1 MKLVHLTTAD
11 LSLRALLLNQ
21 LERYAK
27 EGFEVVGVS
36 APGPYV
42 GELEERGIRHVPVAA
57 LTREWTPVQDLR
69 ALRELRRIFREE
81 RPTIVH
87 THNPKTSAFGR
98 LAARSA
104 RVPVVVNTVHGL
116 YAAADIGR
124 VKRGVV
130 RLTERVTARFSDFEL
145 YQSQED
151 HRWAVRT
158 RLVPERR
165 AGWLGNGVDTRR
177 FDRSAVEP
185 GRVAAVRAA
194 WGVEPGAVVVGT
206 VGRLVREKGYL
217 ELFRAAEV
225 VRREHPDAV
234 VVAVGPE
241 DPSKEDRLDEATLE
255 RVRAQPGVVLAGEGA
270 GEDMPAI
277 YAAMDVFCLPS
288 YREGVPRSAI
298 EAMSTGLPVVATDI
312 RGCREVVVDGVTG
325 LLVPPRDHWALAR
338 AVARLLADR
347 PLAAAM
353 GGAGR
358 ARAVERFDEDLVIE
372 RTLKVYDR
380 LLRAKG
386 LGGLP
391 S

>member
-1 MKLVHLTTAD
+1 M
-11 LSLRALLLNQ
+11 
-21 LERYAK
+21 
-27 EGFEVVGVS
+27 
-36 APGPYV
+36 
-42 GELEERGIRHVPVAA
+42 
-57 LTREWTPVQDLR
+57 
-69 ALRELRRIFREE
+69 
-81 RPTIVH
+81 
-87 THNPKTSAFGR
+87 
-98 LAARSA
+98 
-104 RVPVVVNTVHGL
+104 
-116 YAAADIGR
+116 
-124 VKRGVV
+124 
-130 RLTERVTARFSDFEL
+130 
-145 YQSQED
+145 
-151 HRWAVRT
+151 RT

-177 FDRSAVEP
+177 FDRAAADP
-185 GRVAAVRAA
+185 DRVAALRAA
-194 WGVEPGAVVVGT
+194 WGATPGAVVVGT

-225 VRREHPDAV
+225 VRREHPDAI

-241 DPSKEDRLDEATLE
+241 DPSKEDRLDAATLE
-255 RVRAQPGVVLAGEGA
+255 RVGAQEGVVLAGEGA
-270 GEDMPAI
+270 SEDMPAI

-298 EAMSTGLPVVATDI
+298 EAMSTGIPVVATDI

-325 LLVPPRDHWALAR
+325 LLIPPRDHAALAR
-338 AVARLLADR
+338 AVGRLLADR

-358 ARAVERFDEDLVIE
+358 TRAVERFDEDLVIE

-380 LLRAKG
+380 LLQAKG